1 MFIGTKQKNYNLKVF
16 LKNNWPYF
24 FLYLITLI
32 WAAFYLFQFDKVT
45 LHVKINS
52 LVGNSSIDTF
62 FKYFTHVGDGI
73 FALVIGISVLTLF
86 SIRNGMFILSS
97 YIVSGITTSL
107 LKNFFFDDV
116 NRPHFVFG
124 YFVQHIKLNYINGVD
139 MVGQNSFPSGH
150 ATSAFALFTSLALI
164 TKNSYLKII
173 FFTIALTAAF
183 SRTYLSQHWLVDITA
198 GSLIGTVAATLF
210 YFVFINNTKFN
221 ELNKPLINF
230 KKP

>member
-1 MFIGTKQKNYNLKVF
+1 MVIGTRQKNYNLKVF
-16 LKNNWPYF
+16 IKNNWSYF
-24 FLYLITLI
+24 FLYLITLC

-52 LVGNSSIDTF
+52 LVGNPLIDTF

-73 FALVIGISVLTLF
+73 FALVIGILVLTII
-86 SIRNGMFILSS
+86 SIRNGIFILSS
-97 YIVSGITTSL
+97 YIVSGLTTSL

-164 TKNSYLKII
+164 TKNIFLKII
-173 FFTIALTAAF
+173 FFMFALIAAF
-183 SRTYLSQHWLVDITA
+183 SRTYLSQHWLVDITI
-198 GSLIGTVAATLF
+198 GSLIGTITATLF
-210 YFVFINNTKFN
+210 YFVVINNTKFDK
-221 ELNKPLINF
+221 LNKPFFNL
-230 KKP
+230 K